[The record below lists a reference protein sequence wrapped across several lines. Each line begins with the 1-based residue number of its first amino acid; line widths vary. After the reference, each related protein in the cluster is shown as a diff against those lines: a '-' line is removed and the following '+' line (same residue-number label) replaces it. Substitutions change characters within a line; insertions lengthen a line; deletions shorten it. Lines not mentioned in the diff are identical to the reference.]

1 MAEDDR
7 CEQCGSRS
15 FYVDEDGRTYC
26 ENGHEQAR
34 GVIVEED
41 DADFGQRGKTLRKKE
56 AKEKQKFSRVLRG
69 SKAYQLYLQSWQ
81 YILWKQCHALVHQ
94 KGLPAEL
101 WTIVRDLWTLW
112 LSRLER
118 RLQPSTSATEV
129 DTEGDPATTSGN
141 ETTTDSESAEE
152 SKLGRK
158 RKQTQENPSLID
170 TIALTYLGVLLLRR
184 PIGLATVLRWIQ
196 QEDIPYIR
204 AIRHVPQEMK
214 DRLPPEYH
222 MSLDTIRLLEADDLQ
237 IAIFR
242 QAQMYNSSFGM
253 IMPPLNINLF
263 LLNYVRSLALPLE
276 VYVTV
281 RRLSTISRYNFSYP
295 DAGTA
300 ATTRRQ
306 ATTFPEAQLMSL
318 VVIATKLLFPFDSQT
333 VKRYPRDPNDPMTLR
348 LDWAAWL
355 NAKGRFDKGSEKMT
369 EPDSLKPGSEIHV
382 TDKDV
387 FNMSDKQLDQYMDWF
402 QRSWISP
409 TSTQAQQSNE
419 NALDKEILDMFPL
432 HHVPEP
438 VKTRGQH
445 QQARAVEQERL
456 NTRIHEVQGTLLP
469 RRAIS
474 LEEEAKRG
482 IAVLRP
488 GAKYPRFFHVDEL
501 EKTDKVVRIFHAEA
515 ARTAC
520 LGLKTLLRAVN
531 KSEDKIERW
540 LREQRR
546 QEVFGEE
553 YPAEEHEL
561 PATRPPTAS
570 GTLAR
575 NMEGMELGRTLGP
588 DTQEDE
594 MPATSLPT
602 ASGTLARNMEGLELG
617 QTLDPDAQEDVDVNA
632 FIDMKLLPELE
643 RSLADF

>member
-69 SKAYQLYLQSWQ
+69 SKAYQLYLQCWQ

-112 LSRLER
+112 LSRLEG
-118 RLQPSTSATEV
+118 RLQTSTSATSATEV
-129 DTEGDPATTSGN
+129 DTEGDPAMTSGN
-141 ETTTDSESAEE
+141 ETTTDSESAGE
-152 SKLGRK
+152 SELGRK

-170 TIALTYLGVLLLRR
+170 TIALNYLGVLLLRR
-184 PIGLATVLRWIQ
+184 PIGLATVLGWIQ

-222 MSLDTIRLLEADDLQ
+222 MSLDTIRLFEPDDLQ
-237 IAIFR
+237 LAIFR
-242 QAQMYNSSFGM
+242 HAQMYNSSFGM
-253 IMPPLNINLF
+253 IMPPLNVNLF
-263 LLNYVRSLALPLE
+263 LLSYVRSLALPLE
-276 VYVTV
+276 VYIMV
-281 RRLSTISRYNFSYP
+281 RRLSTAIRYDFAYP

-300 ATTRRQ
+300 ETTRRQ
-306 ATTFPEAQLMSL
+306 ATTFPEARLMSL
-318 VVIATKLLFPFDSQT
+318 VVIATNLLFPFDSQT
-333 VKRYPRDPNDPMTLR
+333 FKRYPQDPNDPMTLR
-348 LDWAAWL
+348 LDWTAWL
-355 NAKGRFDKGSEKMT
+355 DAKGRSDKDSEKMT
-369 EPDSLKPGSEIHV
+369 EPESLKPGSEIHV

-387 FNMSDKQLDQYMDWF
+387 FNMSNKQLDQYMDWF
-402 QRSWISP
+402 QRSWIN
-409 TSTQAQQSNE
+409 STPSQSQQAIE
-419 NALDKEILDMFPL
+419 NTLDKEILDMFPL
-432 HHVPEP
+432 HDVSEP
-438 VKTRGQH
+438 VKTREQH

-482 IAVLRP
+482 IDVLRP

-501 EKTDKVVRIFHAEA
+501 DKTDKVVSIFHEEA

-520 LGLKTLLRAVN
+520 LSLKALLRAVN
-531 KSEDKIERW
+531 KSEEKIERW
-540 LREQRR
+540 LRERRR
-546 QEVFGEE
+546 QEVFGDEDSV
-553 YPAEEHEL
+553 EEH
-561 PATRPPTAS
+561 
-570 GTLAR
+570 
-575 NMEGMELGRTLGP
+575 
-588 DTQEDE
+588 E
-594 MPATSLPT
+594 MPATSPPT

-617 QTLDPDAQEDVDVNA
+617 QTLNPDAQEDVDVNT
-632 FIDMKLLPELE
+632 FIDMELLPELE